1 MNIFFGNINTDSSI
15 SYATSIGNKVS
26 DVILNLIIDKDN
38 DKIGF
43 FISFLFHFSIVII
56 AIGIPSCFQP
66 KTINVPNIIPI
77 EILDID
83 DVTRIPKDFE
93 KKDAI
98 NKEDRKKTKEVKFSS
113 SEQTEVMKI
122 QQDKEK
128 LIDKEVTKQEVF
140 QTNQQEDK
148 SSPIIKEKP
157 INEDIKYELIPTKKI
172 KPKIKPKP
180 KIEVEKDSD
189 VIIKI
194 KQKPKQSFN
203 IASVLK
209 DLRKENIQTN
219 TEDEKEEEKS
229 EKKNKESY
237 EDSSDLTI
245 NEIDLLK
252 QQLYGCWT
260 VPAGAKGAKDME
272 VRVRVWVNPDRTVDN
287 ARILDTNRMQSD
299 PYFRS
304 VAESALRA
312 ILNPA
317 CNSLKLPPDKYEIFK
332 KFIFKFELEWI
343 LFN

>member
-1 MNIFFGNINTDSSI
+1 
-15 SYATSIGNKVS
+15 
-26 DVILNLIIDKDN
+26 
-38 DKIGF
+38 
-43 FISFLFHFSIVII
+43 
-56 AIGIPSCFQP
+56 SCFQP

-93 KKDAI
+93 KKEDAI
-98 NKEDRKKTKEVKFSS
+98 NKEERKKTKEVKFSS

-157 INEDIKYELIPTKKI
+157 INEDIKYEPIPTKKI

-237 EDSSDLTI
+237 EDSSD
-245 NEIDLLK
+245 
-252 QQLYGCWT
+252 
-260 VPAGAKGAKDME
+260 
-272 VRVRVWVNPDRTVDN
+272 
-287 ARILDTNRMQSD
+287 
-299 PYFRS
+299 
-304 VAESALRA
+304 
-312 ILNPA
+312 
-317 CNSLKLPPDKYEIFK
+317 
-332 KFIFKFELEWI
+332 
-343 LFN
+343 